1 MHKINLLASE
11 SDMCYRKSLCY
22 MCHVMYISRMAIPA
36 VSSWELFCL
45 TLRFVTVM
53 LELNAFLWCLWAVT
67 LSFWDLIIWV
77 LRKLIWRCIVM
88 SLVISTPYLLVVQP
102 LATLLLPLPAL
113 EPGTICLQSAF
124 LPVFPC
130 FQATL
135 EASPISTVLSMQ
147 WFRHHIYRA
156 FVFACICCLRLFTF
170 VIFTLRY
177 ITVSILTSTCSL
189 VVLLNIGSLKLQL

>member
-53 LELNAFLWCLWAVT
+53 LELNTFLWCLWAVT

-77 LRKLIWRCIVM
+77 LRKLIWSM
-88 SLVISTPYLLVVQP
+88 SLVISTPYLLVP
-102 LATLLLPLPAL
+102 TSCNRWRLCFCRCLPWSL
-113 EPGTICLQSAF
+113 EQYACRRHSSRSF
-124 LPVFPC
+124 PVFKQHLKHHLFPLSFPC
-130 FQATL
+130 SDFVTTYIEPLYLLVSAAYDSLHLSFLHYVTL
-135 EASPISTVLSMQ
+135 PSV
-147 WFRHHIYRA
+147 Y
-156 FVFACICCLRLFTF
+156 LR
-170 VIFTLRY
+170 VH
-177 ITVSILTSTCSL
+177 
-189 VVLLNIGSLKLQL
+189 VV